1 MDLSKS
7 VMSKPNS
14 PQALTLAP
22 QIVGSAN
29 GRPPDEC
36 IVVEDV
42 MMDRPRSPLLEDA
55 QRQTKKGRSIDHSDN
70 SLDFAMTESDTG
82 IGLMNLQ
89 PQKPSFREMLIG
101 GSKAIPE
108 KKSLCD
114 LDVDVAEDDENDA
127 NKTIE
132 KENRDLRKPNELYGP
147 WMQVTSRKRRPGV
160 ARQEGNIVPTT
171 DKDHQ
176 ILGSRFA
183 PLSDDNVVEV
193 SPENSVPVGTL
204 LNQANRGIA
213 SGILNGSP
221 KHSLALVESSKGNAI
236 ITTDKGKV
244 VLHRNGMVR
253 GKQGVSRKGDT
264 KVSVGMHVE
273 TSALVASRDKVIPA
287 MTSLNKETHTVVHIE
302 SSEDGSIL
310 HRNHDRL
317 QPKVSNGSRPKGGSK
332 GALRIKGVPPLNKKG
347 RKQADKGTKNVAI
360 ASCVSSLMSDLDRAK
375 GENSCMVSGVDNS
388 EEAADALIQWCDNG
402 AYENKISDDMQL

>member
-1 MDLSKS
+1 
-7 VMSKPNS
+7 MSKPNS

-36 IVVEDV
+36 IVLEDV

-55 QRQTKKGRSIDHSDN
+55 QRQTKKGRNLDHSDN
-70 SLDFAMTESDTG
+70 SLDFSMIKSDTVRG
-82 IGLMNLQ
+82 H
-89 PQKPSFREMLIG
+89 
-101 GSKAIPE
+101 
-108 KKSLCD
+108 
-114 LDVDVAEDDENDA
+114 ENDA

-132 KENRDLRKPNELYGP
+132 KENRDLRKPDELYEP
-147 WMQVTSRKRRPGV
+147 WMQVTSRKRRPSIT
-160 ARQEGNIVPTT
+160 RQKGNIVPST

-183 PLSDDNVVEV
+183 TLSDDNVVEV
-193 SPENSVPVGTL
+193 SPENYVPVGTL
-204 LNQANRGIA
+204 LNQANGGIA

-221 KHSLALVESSKGNAI
+221 KRSLAPAESSKGNAI
-236 ITTDKGKV
+236 ITADKGKV

-253 GKQGVSRKGDT
+253 GKQGISGKGDT
-264 KVSVGMHVE
+264 KVSVGKHVE

-302 SSEDGSIL
+302 NSEDGSIL
-310 HRNHDRL
+310 HQNHDRL
-317 QPKVSNGSRPKGGSK
+317 QPKVSNGSGPKGGSK
-332 GALRIKGVPPLNKKG
+332 GALRIKGVPPLNTKG
-347 RKQADKGTKNVAI
+347 RKRADKGTTNVAI
-360 ASCVSSLMSDLDRAK
+360 SSCVSSLMSDLDRAK
-375 GENSCMVSGVDNS
+375 AENSRMVGGVDNS
-388 EEAADALIQWCDNG
+388 EEAVNALIQWCDNG

>member
-114 LDVDVAEDDENDA
+114 LDVDVAEDD
-127 NKTIE
+127 
-132 KENRDLRKPNELYGP
+132 
-147 WMQVTSRKRRPGV
+147 VTSRKRRPGV